1 MTDGEQLC
9 FLLTVAVLYFLHL
22 TPEVV
27 LIKYARLGSV
37 KRERG
42 VQGWTFRL
50 AHDTCFAM
58 QREPELTCHDGLS
71 ALSL

>member
-9 FLLTVAVLYFLHL
+9 FLLMAAVLYFFHL

-42 VQGWTFRL
+42 EAGTRMDFAVSTSYTFRYAERTRANL
-50 AHDTCFAM
+50 
-58 QREPELTCHDGLS
+58 P
-71 ALSL
+71 

>member
-9 FLLTVAVLYFLHL
+9 FLLTAAVFYFLHL

-37 KRERG
+37 KGERG
-42 VQGWTFRL
+42 GYK
-50 AHDTCFAM
+50 
-58 QREPELTCHDGLS
+58 DGLCGYHVIHV
-71 ALSL
+71 SLRRENQS

>member
-9 FLLTVAVLYFLHL
+9 FLLMAAVFYFLHL

-37 KRERG
+37 KGERG
-42 VQGWTFRL
+42 GYK
-50 AHDTCFAM
+50 
-58 QREPELTCHDGLS
+58 DGLCG
-71 ALSL
+71 